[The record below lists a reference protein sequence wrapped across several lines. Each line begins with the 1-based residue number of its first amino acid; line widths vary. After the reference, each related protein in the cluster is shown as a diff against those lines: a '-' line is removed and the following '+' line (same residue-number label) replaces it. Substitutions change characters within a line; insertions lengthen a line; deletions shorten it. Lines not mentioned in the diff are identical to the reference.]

1 MKSTKRLSLFLAS
14 EGFTLVELL
23 VALVVTS
30 VILTAVATLA
40 YAMSRA
46 NDVTDD
52 TGQKQAQVRYAT
64 LRISELIKHSKLVC
78 AAPGNDLAFW
88 RADDNNDGK
97 INPTELV
104 YLETGQAGDY
114 LQILEFSGPTTWD
127 LMLSEITDTNTKEAL
142 ILACTAKRT
151 LMVPQC
157 SNIRFLGLDS
167 VLPRSKVVVIS
178 FELLENDVIRQYQIS
193 GTLRGWAG
201 YLLNE
206 TGDCLVSD
214 DD

>member
-1 MKSTKRLSLFLAS
+1 MKSTKRLSLFLGS

-88 RADDNNDGK
+88 WDDDNNDGK

-127 LMLSEITDTNTKEAL
+127 LTLSEIGDTNTKEAL
-142 ILACTAKRT
+142 VLACTAKRT

-157 SNIRFLGLDS
+157 SNVQFLGLDS
-167 VLPRSKVVVIS
+167 VVPRSRVVGIS
-178 FELLENDVIRQYQIS
+178 FELLENDVIRQYQIN
-193 GTLRGWAG
+193 GALRGWAG